1 MYLRVL
7 TKKTLED
14 VVQGLL
20 KNLYTDRQNV
30 WSGWP
35 VDEENAYVPEGRNE
49 GGRVATPTNFSIFDC
64 YDMKMI

>member
-7 TKKTLED
+7 TKKPLED

-20 KNLYTDRQNV
+20 KNLYTGRQNV

-35 VDEENAYVPEGRNE
+35 VYEENAYVPEGRNE
-49 GGRVATPTNFSIFDC
+49 GGRVATPTISF
-64 YDMKMI
+64 